1 MPTRVLRKAVHGEV
15 SHRGHAANETAW
27 GVARKQLASGGCWL
41 PCDAGAWCPKTM
53 NSAESCQTGT
63 FLQEVS
69 PSALYRKAAAL
80 AGEGT
85 TFRGLKSILTEQSK
99 RINSVTGTHSF
110 GQRNFPNRSIA
121 VDLHFR
127 PTSTTQWGLIQLWLW
142 PGSDLVLG
150 LL

>member
-1 MPTRVLRKAVHGEV
+1 
-15 SHRGHAANETAW
+15 
-27 GVARKQLASGGCWL
+27 
-41 PCDAGAWCPKTM
+41 M

-69 PSALYRKAAAL
+69 PSALYRKASAL
-80 AGEGT
+80 TGEGT

-121 VDLHFR
+121 IDLHFLTYF
-127 PTSTTQWGLIQLWLW
+127 PNPMTTHSALVITREQLGSSLAPFAPPPPSETHSPRASGKSYGCHSLLHVIRRELVQWLSQCEFFPPCLRIF
-142 PGSDLVLG
+142 
-150 LL
+150 